1 MPKPSFEHPT
11 DPATMNDLVE
21 QNGEFSRDAGN
32 CIVFQDPMKVLMAF
46 EAQHEF
52 DKLEDYIIHVTGDA

>member
-1 MPKPSFEHPT
+1 MPTPKFQYPV
-11 DPATMNDLVE
+11 DPAILNELIE

-32 CIVFQDPMKVLMAF
+32 CIVFKDPMKVMMAF

-52 DKLEDYIIHVTGDA
+52 DNLEDYIAHVTGEE